1 LFSRNLHS
9 RLAGKEVKFFG
20 DVALHVWM
28 CLNECVKWCVSST
41 PLSLNICLVR
51 RRRMKGEKFELNI
64 YLIYKR
70 RWNFLK
76 LIYYFILIWHSNI
89 TIVNNI
95 HAYTIILRR
104 KPNYLSITTSLST
117 RFIQLNK
124 IFLYLKQ
131 YVCAW
136 KANWYFI
143 FMYKKKEQID
153 MINI

>member
-1 LFSRNLHS
+1 MNQIRNIMEIVDVEMIRMSKINCKRIKKKCLFSRNLHS

-70 RWNFLK
+70 R
-76 LIYYFILIWHSNI
+76 
-89 TIVNNI
+89 
-95 HAYTIILRR
+95 
-104 KPNYLSITTSLST
+104 
-117 RFIQLNK
+117 
-124 IFLYLKQ
+124 
-131 YVCAW
+131 
-136 KANWYFI
+136 
-143 FMYKKKEQID
+143 
-153 MINI
+153 